1 MSRMRILVMT
11 ALALGL
17 GAVLAWAF
25 RPQPLPVDLAV
36 ATRAP
41 MEVTLSAEG
50 VTRVRDPYVITAPI
64 AGTTTRAPVQV
75 GDRVTQGETVVAVI
89 QPAAPALM
97 DARSRAQA
105 EATIAEAEASV
116 RVSEANLERAG
127 AALEH
132 ARSQYARG
140 EGLARA
146 GTIAQRMLDDLAAE
160 LEQAQQ
166 GLASAEAQRRLSL
179 ASLQRARAQLVG
191 PDALELPNG
200 EAGECCVQIRAPL
213 TGLVLDV
220 PDRNARQVS
229 AGAPLVTIGDITDL
243 EIEVDLLSTDAVRVA
258 TGTPA
263 RVTRWGGEGVLDAS
277 VRRVEP
283 AAFTRVSALG
293 IEEQRVRVQLDLMS
307 APDDFHGLGEHY
319 RVHVDLIVWENDS
332 VLQIPQGALF
342 RHGDGWAVFRNLDG
356 QAVRVAVQPGHR
368 GADTVELL
376 DGLEDGAEV
385 VLFPPNALIEGA
397 RIAAR

>member
-1 MSRMRILVMT
+1 MSGKRIWFIT
-11 ALALGL
+11 ALMVGIVAL
-17 GAVLAWAF
+17 LAWAF
-25 RPQPLPVDLAV
+25 RPEPLAVDLAV
-36 ATRAP
+36 ATRGP

-64 AGTTTRAPVQV
+64 SGSTTRAPVQV
-75 GDRVTQGETVVAVI
+75 GDHVTQGETVVAVI
-89 QPAAPALM
+89 QPAAPDLM

-105 EATIAEAEASV
+105 EAAIAEAEAAV

-127 AALEH
+127 ATLEH
-132 ARSQYARG
+132 ARSQYTRG

-179 ASLQRARAQLVG
+179 ASLERARAQLVG
-191 PDALELPNG
+191 PDALQLPNG
-200 EAGECCVQIRAPL
+200 VSGECCVQIRAPL

-220 PDRNARQVS
+220 PDRNARQVT
-229 AGAPLVTIGDITDL
+229 AGAPLLTIGDITDL

-263 RVTRWGGEGVLDAS
+263 RVTRWGGEGALNAA

-293 IEEQRVRVQLDLMS
+293 IEEQRVRVQLDLLS
-307 APDDFHGLGEHY
+307 TPDSFAGLGEHY
-319 RVHVDLIVWENDS
+319 RVHVDLIVWNSDD
-332 VLQIPQGALF
+332 VLQVPQGALF
-342 RHGDGWAVFRNLDG
+342 RQGEGWAVFQNLDG
-356 QAVRVAVQPGHR
+356 QAQRVAVQPGHR
-368 GADTVELL
+368 SADAVEVL
-376 DGLEDGAEV
+376 DGLEDGAQV
-385 VLFPPNALIEGA
+385 VLFPPNALVEGA